1 MRQFVRRRGTLGAA
15 ILFVA
20 LALRLPAQDAAPD
33 LATAYSQAMAEFQAG
48 NFAKAANALEA
59 LVARVEVSPQVEPIF
74 YTIGC
79 AYFNAEDY
87 PKAIAAFKNYQG
99 KFPKGAHAAGVAF
112 AIAQSNLLS
121 KNFKDAAAQMAALEN
136 DPQLREQ
143 ALLFEAEA
151 FKAQN
156 KNDEAIRALEKLVG
170 TEIRTNDTMRGA
182 TMLAQFY
189 AQKGDGAKALKT
201 LEAIHQKIAL
211 ADNIIELNALTID
224 LGDKFYGKQQFK
236 EALACYRYAY
246 PREQIIGL
254 QNDRIAR
261 MQRRIEENLA
271 AVRANPAD
279 ITQLAPANNQLKQSI
294 ANAQK
299 LLAEFEKLPSITPAI
314 YLRLGRCFYELDRKW
329 ESIVVNQEI
338 LDRFKEGP
346 EREPALFGVIVAL
359 ADVNQPARAEERCEQ
374 YLRDFKTGPNAAT
387 VGYLS
392 GAVALQ
398 AGDPKAAETH
408 FNRIL
413 ETQPKSPFREQIRY
427 LLGNAKF
434 MAGNYD
440 DAVKAY
446 KSYLSE
452 FPKGASAED
461 VNYRIA
467 LSALFAGK
475 YQDAMNQLQ
484 DYVTKHPSGSFL
496 PDAKYRLAVC
506 KYAASLYDEVIADCQ
521 AWEKQFPSN
530 PQLGEVLALLGDAYA
545 ASDRESAAI
554 PVYIRSY
561 QTATTDE
568 VLNYSLF
575 AASKLLQ
582 KQSAWDKVGELFSGF
597 VKDKPDNPT
606 VVTAIYWIGKAKAHE
621 GKIDEAKQL
630 AADTIKKYIADPSR
644 DAVEPLITQLAQLC
658 VKKKPVVAG
667 GVAPGS
673 AAETSSPPGSAPP
686 ATTDPGDEL
695 DRLLAS
701 PANEESTTAKAR
713 ILYAKAEL
721 ARLRKQP
728 ADEEKNIA
736 QIASDFKPEDL
747 SPLLLGAAGD
757 YLLGQGK
764 FDQAA
769 AFYQRLMDYFPKSQM
784 VDFAYHGLGEIAYQK
799 KDYPKALRYF
809 TDGSEKIAAAQKL
822 KDITIGRA
830 KTLLALGKL
839 DEAQKGFEQ
848 VASVREWRG
857 EATAFSVYSLGQI
870 AAKRGKWAEANA
882 YFQRVYVGYQKFL
895 PWVAKAYI
903 ASGESFEKLGKTQEA
918 TNTYRELLRNQKLAN
933 FTEAVEARKRLE
945 ALGQGS

>member
-1 MRQFVRRRGTLGAA
+1 MWGIVRQQRAIGAA
-15 ILFVA
+15 ILIVA
-20 LALRLPAQDAAPD
+20 FALPARSEDAPD
-33 LATAYSQAMAEFQAG
+33 LAAAYGAAMAEFQAG
-48 NFAKAANALEA
+48 NFAKAATELEA

-87 PKAIAAFKNYQG
+87 PKAITAFRNYQR

-170 TEIRTNDTMRGA
+170 NEIRTNDTMRGA
-182 TMLAQFY
+182 TMLAQLY
-189 AQKGDGAKALKT
+189 VQKGDGAKALQT

-224 LGDKFYGKQQFK
+224 LGDKFYAKQQFK

-246 PREQIIGL
+246 PREQIIEL
-254 QNDRIAR
+254 QNNRIAR
-261 MQRRIEENLA
+261 MQRRVEENLA

-329 ESIVVNQEI
+329 EAIVVNQEI
-338 LDRFKEGP
+338 LDRFKTGP
-346 EREPALFGVIVAL
+346 EREPALFGLIVAL
-359 ADVNQPARAEERCEQ
+359 ADVDQPQRAEERCEQ
-374 YLRDFKTGPNAAT
+374 YLRDFKDGPNAAT
-387 VGYLS
+387 VGYLT

-440 DAVKAY
+440 EAVKAY
-446 KSYLSE
+446 KSYLGE

-461 VNYRIA
+461 VKYRIA
-467 LSALFAGK
+467 LCALFAGK

-484 DYVTKHPSGSFL
+484 DYVAKHPSGSYL

-582 KQSAWDKVGELFSGF
+582 KQGAWDKVGELFSGF

-630 AADTIKKYIADPSR
+630 AADTIKKYIADPTR

-658 VKKKPVVAG
+658 VKKKKPDEP
-667 GVAPGS
+667 AP
-673 AAETSSPPGSAPP
+673 AA
-686 ATTDPGDEL
+686 ATETDPGDEL

-701 PANEESTTAKAR
+701 PANEESATAKAR

-728 ADEEKNIA
+728 AEEEKNIA
-736 QIASDFKPEDL
+736 QIAGDFKPEDL
-747 SPLLLGAAGD
+747 SPLLLGAVGD
-757 YLLGQGK
+757 YLLEKGK

-769 AFYQRLMDYFPKSQM
+769 AFYQRLMDEFPKSQM
-784 VDFAYHGLGEIAYQK
+784 VDFAYNGLGEIAYQK

-822 KDITIGRA
+822 KDISVGRA
-830 KTLLALGKL
+830 KTLLVLGKL

-933 FTEAVEARKRLE
+933 FAEALEARKRLE